1 MILPKGTTV
10 YPSER
15 GHYNFHYPQKDNP
28 YELSLD
34 IQVKDL
40 HWVRQDN
47 MIPVEV
53 ISPKNYL
60 PYVVLWVDQPV

>member
-1 MILPKGTTV
+1 MIIRKGTTV

-15 GHYNFHYPQKDNP
+15 GHYNFHYPQKDRP

-34 IQVKDL
+34 IEVKDL
-40 HWVRQDN
+40 HWVRHDSL
-47 MIPVEV
+47 IPVEV

-60 PYVVLWVDQPV
+60 PYVVLWIEEPV